1 MRKLLFGLLFSAMLL
16 GTACA
21 DESNVL
27 QNGGFENVGAS
38 GVPDGWYTVSYRD
51 TASNTL
57 FSVSDEEAH
66 SGTYSAKI
74 VNANLN
80 DARFVTVVSVEPES
94 MYRVSGYILVK
105 EMDDVG
111 NGANFALEEIYAAS
125 ESVFDS
131 DGEWQYVEWYG
142 ETDTD
147 QTQIELGV
155 RVGGFGAESKGTA
168 YFDDITVEKVST
180 LPAEAYADIWFNIE
194 TDTNANTAET
204 ASAGD
209 SGKSTGWFI
218 LLGFAFLGLT
228 VLGVQFQAQQPRL
241 QQAPKRNVLI
251 LFGAGMAGAFLLR
264 LLLGAFVKGYDVDSS
279 CFSAWSLRMASV
291 GPIGFYTSDYFCDY
305 PPGYM
310 LMLWPVGVII
320 SALGTSSSPGVLLLI
335 KIIPILA
342 DMGIALF
349 VFQYAKKRTDVRIAA
364 FLGLFFAWNPAALVT
379 GAAWGQVDSLLALL
393 LLLAAVTAAE
403 KNWRAA
409 LPVFLLSVLIKP
421 QALLFAPVGLA
432 WMAAAIAFDHGASRA
447 AQLRKLWQGALF
459 SLGVMLAV
467 ILPFQFRQTD
477 FLWLIRRYQDTL
489 ASYNYAVLNTAN
501 LMYLLGGN
509 WAALQTGSGRA
520 IATLSAWV
528 PILTGV
534 GLLILAL
541 WKLRIAQG
549 FQPLKA
555 RLRDMLQTLKRKET
569 CTADGRMLALEMI
582 AAAFGAAFLLSALFP
597 ASYLVYGTMWMVF
610 TYAAV
615 ILLIV
620 LERRAQTLP
629 FYMALMMI
637 GLYVLGLKIH
647 ERYLFAACALLP
659 VAYVQVKDR
668 RLIWLCAGISVTTFI
683 NTAIVLDNSI
693 LFGASLGHLNADTA
707 AVNALLCIANL
718 LLCGY
723 AAFIAYTGLRPSEP
737 MRELNLRQWFSD
749 EPHRQR
755 LLRPRDARL
764 HLNMRDA
771 LIMGLTFAVYCVVA
785 FTNLGSTKAPQ
796 TAWVSVSAEDQV
808 VFELPEKTTFKLLYF
823 AGVSYHN
830 FSVSVS
836 DDGETWSDPTLCRM
850 REGLCYRWLYATRAL
865 VDDINSD
872 QFASDGE
879 SSVVW
884 LTGKYLRINA
894 AFAGLN
900 LREILLRNENGER
913 IPVSFVAYNSP
924 DNALQSATTPEALI
938 DEQDTLTGE
947 PGWYN
952 GTYFDEI
959 YYARTAYEHLHGQ
972 APYETSHPPL
982 GKELMAVGIAIF
994 GMTPFGWRF
1003 MGTLLGALML
1013 PAMYLFGKQLTQNR
1027 RFATFAMLLMAL
1039 DLMHFAQTRL
1049 ATIDSYPVFFIIL
1062 SYLFMTRYVLSD
1074 PFAASG
1080 QPDAKPRLFSKPFVS
1095 SLVTLCFSGLFM
1107 GFSIAAKWTGLY
1119 SAVGLAVL
1127 FAYAI
1132 YRTVRA
1138 GLVSRNLHLSQLKRA
1153 EAARVQEMRN
1163 WLPARLLV
1171 TASFCLLFFIA
1182 IPALIYY
1189 LSYIPYLSP
1198 TGAVTF
1204 QRILHV
1210 QQSMLAYHST
1220 PGLGM
1225 DHPFYSPWW
1234 QWPLILKPMWYAMNS
1249 YAQAG
1254 FGENILCMGNPAV
1267 FYAGAVVML
1276 AVFVWLGKKYLGRRH
1291 TLTQTEDQPAF
1302 AILAVSFLTQYLP
1315 WVLVPRSMF
1324 IYHYFASVP
1333 FIILA
1338 TMLMTSLI
1346 RSEKLQKALM
1356 IGLLLAALGLFIMFY
1371 PYAAGMAVT
1380 RSYMNF
1386 LRWFPNLPV

>member
-1 MRKLLFGLLFSAMLL
+1 MRKLLFGFLLAAMLV
-16 GTACA
+16 GTASA
-21 DESNVL
+21 DGGNLL
-27 QNGGFENVGAS
+27 QNGGFENVGTS

-51 TASNTL
+51 MASNTL
-57 FSVSDEEAH
+57 FSVTDEEAH
-66 SGTYSAKI
+66 SGAYSAKI

-80 DARFVTVVSVEPES
+80 DARFVTVVNVEPES
-94 MYRVSGYILVK
+94 MYRVSGYVLVK

-111 NGANFALEEIYAAS
+111 NGANFALEQIYAVS

-131 DGEWQYVEWYG
+131 GGEWQFVEWYG

-155 RVGGFGAESKGTA
+155 RVGGFGAESKGVA
-168 YFDDITVEKVST
+168 YFDDIVVEKVEA
-180 LPAEAYADIWFNIE
+180 LPTDVYADIWFNIE
-194 TDTNANTAET
+194 TDNKTNAA
-204 ASAGD
+204 AVPAGGT
-209 SGKSTGWFI
+209 GKSTGWFV

-228 VLGVQFQAQQPRL
+228 ALGVQGTSHPRL
-241 QQAPKRNVLI
+241 RQASARNVTV
-251 LFGAGMAGAFLLR
+251 LFGVGMAGALLLR
-264 LLLGAFVKGYDVDSS
+264 FLLGAFVKGYDVDIS

-291 GPIGFYTSDYFCDY
+291 GPAGFYAPDYFCDY

-310 LMLWPVGVII
+310 LMLWPVGGIL
-320 SALGTSSSPGVLLLI
+320 SAFGNFSSPGALLLI
-335 KIIPILA
+335 KLIPILA
-342 DMGIALF
+342 DMGIALLI
-349 VFQYAKKRTDVRIAA
+349 FQYARKRTDVRIAA
-364 FLGLFFAWNPAALVT
+364 LLGLFFAWNPAALVT

-393 LLLAAVTAAE
+393 LVLAAVTAAE

-409 LPVFLLSVLIKP
+409 LPVFAASVLIKP

-432 WMAAAIAFDHGASRA
+432 WLAAVLAFDSGAGRA
-447 AQLRKLWQGALF
+447 AQLRKLWQGALL
-459 SLGVMLAV
+459 SLGVMAIV
-467 ILPFQFRQTD
+467 ILPFQFQQAD
-477 FLWLIRRYQDTL
+477 ILWLIQRYKDTL

-528 PILTGV
+528 PILTGA
-534 GLLILAL
+534 GLLIPAL
-541 WKLRIAQG
+541 WKLQIVQG
-549 FQPLKA
+549 FQPMLT
-555 RLRDMLQTLKRKET
+555 RLRELLQTLKKKET
-569 CTADGRMLALEMI
+569 SAADGRMAALEVLS
-582 AAAFGAAFLLSALFP
+582 ALAGAAFLLSALFP

-615 ILLIV
+615 IVLIV
-620 LERRAQTLP
+620 IERRAQALP

-637 GLYVLGLKIH
+637 GVYVLGLKIH
-647 ERYLFAACALLP
+647 ERYMFAVCALLP
-659 VAYVQVKDR
+659 AAYVLTKDR

-693 LFGASLGHLNADTA
+693 LFGASMGHLNADTA
-707 AVNALLCIANL
+707 FINALLCLANL

-723 AAFIAYTGLRPSEP
+723 AAFIAYTGLRQSQPV
-737 MRELNLRQWFSD
+737 REFAFQQRLSD
-749 EPHRQR
+749 EPHRRR
-755 LLRPRDARL
+755 LLHQQDARL
-764 HLNMRDA
+764 HLNLRDA
-771 LIMGLTFAVYCVVA
+771 LIMGVTFAVYCVVA
-785 FTNLGSTKAPQ
+785 FTNLGSAKAPQ
-796 TAWVSVSAEDQV
+796 TAWVSASAEDQV
-808 VFELPEKTTFKLLYF
+808 VFELPEKATFKLLYY

-836 DDGETWSDPTLCRM
+836 DDGNTWSDSTLCRM

-865 VDDINSD
+865 VEDINSD
-872 QFASDGE
+872 QFAADGA
-879 SSVVW
+879 SNVVW
-884 LTGKYLRINA
+884 FTGKYLRINA
-894 AFAGLN
+894 SFAGLN
-900 LREILLRNENGER
+900 LWEIMLRDEQGER
-913 IPVSFVAYNSP
+913 IPVSLVAYNSP
-924 DNALQSATTPEALI
+924 ENALQNDTTPAALI

-947 PGWYN
+947 PGWFN

-959 YYARTAYEHLHGQ
+959 YYARTAYEHLHGL

-982 GKELMAVGIAIF
+982 GKELMAVGIAVF

-1013 PAMYLFGKQLTQNR
+1013 PALYLFGKQLTQNR
-1027 RFATFAMLLMAL
+1027 RLAGFAMILLAL

-1062 SYLFMTRYVLSD
+1062 SYLCMTRYVLLD
-1074 PFAASG
+1074 PFAVSEQADGKSH
-1080 QPDAKPRLFSKPFVS
+1080 LFSRPFVS
-1095 SLVTLCFSGLFM
+1095 SLVTLLLCGLFM

-1127 FAYAI
+1127 FLYAL
-1132 YRTVRA
+1132 YRNVRA
-1138 GLVSRNLHLSQLKRA
+1138 GLISRKLQPNQLKRSQA
-1153 EAARVQEMRN
+1153 VRVQEARDWM
-1163 WLPARLLV
+1163 LPRILV
-1171 TASFCLLFFIA
+1171 TGVFCLLFFIV
-1182 IPALIYY
+1182 IPAAIYY

-1204 QRILHV
+1204 QRILRV

-1234 QWPLILKPMWYAMNS
+1234 QWPLILKPMWYALNS

-1254 FGENILCMGNPAV
+1254 FGENIICMGNPAV
-1267 FYAGAVVML
+1267 FYTGAAAMT
-1276 AVFVWLGKKYLGRRH
+1276 AVFVLLGRKYLGRRH
-1291 TLTQTEDQPAF
+1291 DELKTEDQPAF
-1302 AILAVSFLTQYLP
+1302 AILAISFLTQYLP

-1324 IYHYFASVP
+1324 IYHYFASLP

-1338 TMLMTSLI
+1338 TMLTASLI

-1356 IGLLLAALGLFIMFY
+1356 LGLLLAALGLFIMFY
-1371 PYAAGMAVT
+1371 PYASGMTVT